1 MHNRARPNAQDSWG
15 YLGTSRIPSRAYFAE
30 KYATVESVHHATDD
44 LLEEYAIR
52 ALHESDMIQLE
63 GHLLICPDCR
73 ERLQSEIE
81 FVTSMR
87 DAAVKIRC
95 EGNS

>member
-1 MHNRARPNAQDSWG
+1 
-15 YLGTSRIPSRAYFAE
+15 
-30 KYATVESVHHATDD
+30 VEIVHHATDD
-44 LLEEYAIR
+44 LLEEYAMR
-52 ALHESDMIQLE
+52 ALHAPDMVRLE

-73 ERLQSEIE
+73 ERLQAEIE
-81 FVTSMR
+81 FVTVMR

>member
-1 MHNRARPNAQDSWG
+1 M
-15 YLGTSRIPSRAYFAE
+15 
-30 KYATVESVHHATDD
+30 ESVHHATDD
-44 LLEEYAIR
+44 LLEEYAMR

-63 GHLLICPDCR
+63 GHLPICPDCR
-73 ERLQSEIE
+73 EPEIE